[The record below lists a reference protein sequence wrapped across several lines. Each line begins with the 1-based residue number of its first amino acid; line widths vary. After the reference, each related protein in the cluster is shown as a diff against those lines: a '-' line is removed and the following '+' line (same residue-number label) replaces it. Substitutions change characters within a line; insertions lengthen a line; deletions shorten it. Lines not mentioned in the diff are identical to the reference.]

1 MYQRYR
7 QIITG
12 HVYIGDVLLAGSF
25 YYGMMQLQRKI
36 KVEKFLGGVNRQ
48 EKNPDS
54 QKENGK

>member
-1 MYQRYR
+1 
-7 QIITG
+7 
-12 HVYIGDVLLAGSF
+12 
-25 YYGMMQLQRKI
+25 MMQLQRKI